1 MARVRPEETARVAI
15 NPVVRAAGGVIVRSR
30 PDGALEVA
38 VVHRPS
44 YDDWTLPKGK
54 LQAGEREEHTALR
67 EVEEETGM
75 RCRLERALGTTKY
88 KDHRGRPKVVH
99 YWVMRALDGHFRKC
113 REVDELRWATV
124 RQAASLLSYSHDR
137 ALLRGLSNEI
147 DADVGGSTERQGRTA
162 LRNQMSRL
170 IYLVRHAKALN
181 RSEWAEP
188 DELRPLSKAGRKQA
202 EELVLRLGAFS
213 FERVLSSPHVRCRET
228 VEPLAKQH
236 KLQVE
241 NADVLA
247 EGTDADDVM
256 AFLKSLTNPAV
267 LCSHGDV
274 IGDVMTN
281 LVADGLAVEGELK
294 WEKGSTWVLESD
306 GEDFLYGRYLP
317 PP

>member
-1 MARVRPEETARVAI
+1 MAI
-15 NPVVRAAGGVIVRSR
+15 NPVVRAAGGVIVRSQ
-30 PDGALEVA
+30 PAGALELG

-88 KDHRGRPKVVH
+88 KDHRGRPKIVH
-99 YWVMRALDGHFRKC
+99 YWVMRALDGHFRPG
-113 REVDELRWATV
+113 REVDELRWVTV
-124 RQAASLLSYSHDR
+124 RQAAALLSYSHDR
-137 ALLRGLSNEI
+137 ALLRGLSNEL
-147 DADVGGSTERQGRTA
+147 DADGLGGSTERQGRTA
-162 LRNQMSRL
+162 LRNQLSRRIL
-170 IYLVRHAKALN
+170 LVRHAKALN
-181 RSEWAEP
+181 RGDWTEP
-188 DELRPLSKAGRKQA
+188 DDLRPLSKAGHKQA
-202 EELVLRLGAFS
+202 EELIHRLGAFS

-228 VEPLAKQH
+228 VEPLAKQR

-241 NADVLA
+241 NADALA
-247 EGTDADDVM
+247 ENTDADDVM
-256 AFLKSLTNPAV
+256 AFLKSIAKPAV

-274 IGDVMTN
+274 IGDLMTN
-281 LVADGLAVEGELK
+281 LVTDGLAVEGELK

-306 GEDFLYGRYLP
+306 GEDFLYGRRLP